1 MIRQGNSAIK
11 KRKPPI
17 VQSSFRLGRKGN
29 GLKRK
34 QEHALAR
41 LGISRLFFSEKEQ
54 EGQAPTESLDCFG
67 IGVASGQRT
76 QDAATA
82 NRQTTQPDR
91 HDGAKPRAE

>member
-54 EGQAPTESLDCFG
+54 EGQALTESLDILFRDRSCIRPAHAG
-67 IGVASGQRT
+67 RSNGKQT
-76 QDAATA
+76 NNAARST
-82 NRQTTQPDR
+82 
-91 HDGAKPRAE
+91 